1 MKRLGCLVLA
11 LVLALALT
19 GCGEPAQ
26 AGFFAMDTY
35 MTVTAYGPGAQDAVT
50 ACGIHINALERDIS
64 RTISGSDV
72 DVLNTAHA
80 ADLAPDT
87 DILLALAQE
96 YSAVTGGA
104 FDITV
109 APLVSLWNVT
119 GDTPHVASE
128 AEIAALLPYVGS
140 HHLHLDR
147 ENRRATLDEGCA
159 IDLGGIGKGYASD
172 LVKNIL
178 VDNGVKRAT
187 AALGGNVM
195 VMGGKG
201 RNTPWTVGIQDPA
214 DPEGYATLLDLYDGF
229 VVTSG
234 GYQRYFTAEDGTVYQ
249 HIIDPATGAPAVSD
263 LTSVTI
269 VAGSGTLADAF
280 STALYVMGEAD
291 AVAFWRGHQADY
303 PFDMILITAD
313 GRLLYTPGLALTA
326 PEGCPY
332 TYQSIE

>member
-1 MKRLGCLVLA
+1 MKRLLCLLLTA
-11 LVLALALT
+11 LLALALT

-35 MTVTAYGPGAQDAVT
+35 MTVTAYGSGAQDAVT
-50 ACGIHINALERDIS
+50 ACGRQINALERTIS
-64 RTISGSDV
+64 RTVSGSDV
-72 DVLNTAHA
+72 DVLNTAHTA
-80 ADLAPDT
+80 ALAPDT
-87 DILLALAQE
+87 DVLLALAE
-96 YSAVTGGA
+96 AYSAVTDGA

-119 GDTPHVASE
+119 GDEPHVATAE
-128 AEIAALLPYVGS
+128 EIAALLPYVGS
-140 HHLHLDR
+140 EHLHLDR
-147 ENRRATLDEGCA
+147 DTRQATLDEGCA

-172 LVKNIL
+172 LVQQTLTQAGI
-178 VDNGVKRAT
+178 KRAT

-195 VMGGKG
+195 VMGGKS
-201 RNTPWTVGIQDPA
+201 RSTPWTVGIQDPA
-214 DPEGYATLLDLYDGF
+214 DAGGYAALLAIYDGF

-249 HIIDPATGAPAVSD
+249 HIIDPATGAPAVTD

-269 VAGSGTLADAF
+269 VADSGALADAF
-280 STALYVMGEAD
+280 STALYVMGEAE
-291 AVAFWRGHQADY
+291 AVAFWRSHQADY

-313 GRLLYTPGLALTA
+313 GRLLYTPGLSLTA

-332 TYQSIE
+332 AYEIVE

>member
-1 MKRLGCLVLA
+1 MKRLCCLALT

-64 RTISGSDV
+64 RTVSGSDV

-119 GDTPHVASE
+119 GDTPH
-128 AEIAALLPYVGS
+128 
-140 HHLHLDR
+140 
-147 ENRRATLDEGCA
+147 
-159 IDLGGIGKGYASD
+159 SD
-172 LVKNIL
+172 LVKHIL
-178 VDNGVKRAT
+178 TDNGVKRAT

-201 RNTPWTVGIQDPA
+201 RNSPWTVGIQDPA
-214 DPEGYATLLDLYDGF
+214 DPEGYAALLDLYDGF

-234 GYQRYFTAEDGTVYQ
+234 GYQRYFVAEDGTIYQ
-249 HIIDPATGAPAVSD
+249 HIIDPATGAPAVTD

-269 VAGSGTLADAF
+269 VADSGTMADAF
-280 STALYVMGEAD
+280 STALYVMGEAE

-332 TYQSIE
+332 TYQSIQ

>member
-119 GDTPHVASE
+119 GDTPHVASQ
-128 AEIAALLPYVGS
+128 AEISLERNS
-140 HHLHLDR
+140 S
-147 ENRRATLDEGCA
+147 RRT
-159 IDLGGIGKGYASD
+159 
-172 LVKNIL
+172 
-178 VDNGVKRAT
+178 
-187 AALGGNVM
+187 
-195 VMGGKG
+195 
-201 RNTPWTVGIQDPA
+201 
-214 DPEGYATLLDLYDGF
+214 
-229 VVTSG
+229 
-234 GYQRYFTAEDGTVYQ
+234 RYFF
-249 HIIDPATGAPAVSD
+249 
-263 LTSVTI
+263 
-269 VAGSGTLADAF
+269 AF
-280 STALYVMGEAD
+280 SDCSFKGPT
-291 AVAFWRGHQADY
+291 WSSSSS
-303 PFDMILITAD
+303 ILSLMRRRFSCVFSSLRSASSL
-313 GRLLYTPGLALTA
+313 R
-326 PEGCPY
+326 
-332 TYQSIE
+332 